1 MATSIPQYLYLL
13 DEDLY
18 RLGNSTSPK
27 LHNVRPDDVQ
37 TYERNGI
44 LMVRATGEGISV
56 STEDYLKQVKL
67 RGWLWKIPATTPM
80 PSGLALNPDRDPRKE
95 GHFLLCPVSDM
106 TMDRYRALLSE
117 LALRCERTQTI

>member
-1 MATSIPQYLYLL
+1 MRRFRRTPPKSAANQAAVFSFVTLVTSMATSTPQYLYLL

-44 LMVRATGEGISV
+44 LMVRVTGEGISV
-56 STEDYLKQVKL
+56 STEDHLKQVKL
-67 RGWLWKIPATTPM
+67 RGWRWKFRRQRPYHP
-80 PSGLALNPDRDPRKE
+80 G
-95 GHFLLCPVSDM
+95 
-106 TMDRYRALLSE
+106 
-117 LALRCERTQTI
+117 